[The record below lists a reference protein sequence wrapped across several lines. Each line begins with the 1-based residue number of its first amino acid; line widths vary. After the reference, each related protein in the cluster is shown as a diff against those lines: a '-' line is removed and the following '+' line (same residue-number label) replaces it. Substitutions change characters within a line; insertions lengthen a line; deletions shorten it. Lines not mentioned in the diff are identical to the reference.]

1 MNHFLSAGA
10 CKGLFQGLYARQ
22 LNSGHLRGAFGAVGA
37 MQEKLLN
44 GDPCELL
51 VLTLPLLEKLA
62 REGWV
67 IPTTIKLIGQV
78 GTGIAVASAQAKKVA
93 GIPDV
98 LTSATLKANLLAA
111 SQIHFP
117 DPVRSTAGFHFNGVL
132 EDLGI
137 ADTLAARCAHY
148 PNGAF
153 AMAQLAKNAKVGGP
167 LQMGCTQ
174 VSEILYTPGVQLVA
188 ELPEPYRLR
197 TAYAAG
203 LTPSGFESDVAH
215 KMLATLIGPAAS
227 RLRLAGGF
235 F

>member
-44 GDPCELL
+44 GEPCELL

-62 REGWV
+62 LEGWV
-67 IPTTIKLIGQV
+67 IPSTIKVIGQV
-78 GTGIAVASAQAKKVA
+78 GTGIAVASNLAKKVG
-93 GIPDV
+93 GIPNV

-117 DPVRSTAGFHFNGVL
+117 DPLRSTAGIHFKSL
-132 EDLGI
+132 LDDLGI
-137 ADTLAARCAHY
+137 ASTLTGRCAHY

-153 AMAQLAKNAKVGGP
+153 AMAQLAKNASSGGS

-174 VSEILYTPGVQLVA
+174 VSEILYTPGVELVA

-197 TAYAAG
+197 TTYAAG

-215 KMLATLIGPAAS
+215 KMLATLTSAGAS

-235 F
+235 L